1 VQRAP
6 DATERGHWQQ
16 RQRKHDNTK
25 RIMQTNTNTTTAHIT
40 NINAERFKQAVF
52 FRIKIRRF
60 GNRAKV
66 SDAAALTEYLRLQ
79 KEENATA
86 GTTAPATESGFN
98 RVTASKQL
106 IRSEALDNLNAFLSE
121 TKEKLVGRFGRA
133 TQSNIQAGL
142 FLVRVDNVQSFEN
155 DLEEAKT
162 KIALE
167 LLPAFESDYDAAIER
182 ARTLPVKQ
190 GGLGPLFNAA
200 DYPSAV
206 DAVAAFEIEWNW
218 LSLSVP
224 ENLPAQLRQA
234 AAEKLENQFAEA
246 ANEVKLA
253 LQEGF
258 QALIAHAAEALKPGE
273 DGAKKIFRN
282 SLTDNIQAFI
292 DSFND
297 RNVMGDAELAA
308 LVSKA
313 REVLM
318 GIETE
323 GKKTADVL
331 RKDATIRQNTAA
343 QFADIAATLGAAIE
357 TERSRQ
363 FSFDAE

>member
-1 VQRAP
+1 M
-6 DATERGHWQQ
+6 T
-16 RQRKHDNTK
+16 T
-25 RIMQTNTNTTTAHIT
+25 TNTTTAHIT
-40 NINAERFKQAVF
+40 NIDADRFRQAVF

-79 KEENATA
+79 KLPLDTATDDGA
-86 GTTAPATESGFN
+86 VTAPADAGSFD

-106 IRSEALDNLNAFLSE
+106 IRSEPLDKLNAFLSE
-121 TKEKLVGRFGRA
+121 TKDKLVGRFGRA

-142 FLVRVDNVQSFEN
+142 FLVRVDNVQSFE
-155 DLEEAKT
+155 DQLEEAQT
-162 KIALE
+162 KLGLE
-167 LLPAFESDYDAAIER
+167 LIPAFESDYNAAIER
-182 ARTLPVKQ
+182 ARTLPVNR

-200 DYPSAV
+200 DYPSAA
-206 DAVAAFEIEWNW
+206 DAVAAFGIEWNW

-253 LQEGF
+253 LREGF
-258 QALIAHAAEALKPGE
+258 QQLIAHAAEALKPGE
-273 DGAKKIFRN
+273 DGGKKIFRN

-297 RNVMGDAELAA
+297 RNVMGDAELEA
-308 LVSKA
+308 LVTKA
-313 REVLM
+313 RGVLT
-318 GIETE
+318 GIETG

-331 RKDATIRQNTAA
+331 RKDASLRENTGK
-343 QFADIAATLGAAIE
+343 QFAEIAATLGAAIE

-363 FSFDAE
+363 FSFDE